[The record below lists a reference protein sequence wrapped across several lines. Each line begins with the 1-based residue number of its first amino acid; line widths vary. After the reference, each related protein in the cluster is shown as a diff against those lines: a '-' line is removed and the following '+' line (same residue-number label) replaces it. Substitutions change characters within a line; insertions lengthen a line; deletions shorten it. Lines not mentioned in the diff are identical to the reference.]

1 MSTGVTQK
9 GEAMI
14 LILYAFTM
22 SQHRAIYGAKV
33 DTLEKLLRRL
43 ETAVKKGAEVISIRI
58 YR

>member
-1 MSTGVTQK
+1 
-9 GEAMI
+9 MI

-33 DTLEKLLRRL
+33 DTLDKLLRRL